1 MNSSL
6 TRLALAGREMIIQ
19 LFVEVPTRA
28 RWNLESFSIPHQLD
42 HVARTIQDGGAM
54 SAISKM
60 RSHAGSQGSIH
71 LAFKIIGNLL
81 PHFHAIDF
89 DRLFRQVSCSRP
101 DYGPALS
108 DAPG

>member
-1 MNSSL
+1 MVV
-6 TRLALAGREMIIQ
+6 Q
-19 LFVEVPTRA
+19 LFVEFLSGA
-28 RWNLESFSIPHQLD
+28 RRNLKSFSILYQLD